1 MSEPSN
7 GAWPFQEIPEEEG
20 LDISAIFGDSSAAPQ
35 GDPFAPPAA
44 AQSVPSSPTPVAQ
57 EITPAVAATSQPTTA
72 PIAKAPVEAP
82 AENPIA
88 AAFEQ
93 KTAENTKKG
102 LLEKPPVFYHKGVK
116 EEIDD
121 PSMTFEELRIRKSD
135 DFTDLEEGK
144 RVSWSV
150 EYCGI
155 RKEVKDPKGT
165 TIISMKE
172 MIERSRE
179 FLDALKKTKDKDP
192 CCYVKPK
199 VEMKTKGNAAY
210 KGKFGTLEEAR
221 NSDKVICLI
230 PSNDGRIY
238 ELRKI
243 LNPLYFIEELGEDGK
258 KLLERYLPTIPHET
272 VLSQLSEPVREHL
285 KNETILSPEGSLKRC
300 REEIR
305 SLEERITYLRGQ
317 KDLAAS
323 QGESHE
329 QAEQEVTLQ
338 ADLLRREIAE
348 LEQRQFSSMDVSAMQ
363 ERLVELSGRY
373 EEAARDERADTS
385 KLREQLQLLRE
396 KIARREVEKYQSK
409 FTEALAE
416 ASARVKD
423 LGVRYQRENAAYKAF
438 HAGMECPACHRSVTE
453 QSLPEVQAA
462 LKKVLSEL
470 YAAGSEQ
477 RAQLIEL
484 QEMDKKAADTF
495 AQFKEDDLGK
505 WAAEAAEMEQRCA
518 SLAEQASAETER
530 LRAEIQTLTADL
542 EYGNLSQSEY
552 DHLGTCREEL
562 RQSEAK
568 IAALQTMTAA
578 QLPDFDRE
586 IAQANASIAEIKRK
600 MANVI
605 AYISKRAEL
614 TFSQLKMN
622 RVEISLYDV
631 VKSTGEV
638 KDTFK
643 FQYGGRRYDRL
654 SLSEKIRAGMEVS
667 ELMKRLTGRNYPVF
681 VDNMESV
688 DDLANVR
695 PTGQIIMAKCVSGAA
710 LQVKPIRPIAFAEQR
725 AA

>member
-179 FLDALKKTKDKDP
+179 FLDALKKTKDKAP

-238 ELRKI
+238 ELRKMEQGEFI
-243 LNPLYFIEELGEDGK
+243 APKKNVVDFSEVRAGFSPALPKIPAELMGQIIAFFRAFMTDHGENEAFAQIYWDKAEKRFFAYVPKQSVCKEEVEADLHDCLYDDE
-258 KLLERYLPTIPHET
+258 ERYLCYADIHSHNSMDAFFSGKMTEEFYLAVKKEIAAYQEKCDYLIKSSSQSPAVMERWVLKVQALEEKKRHYEG
-272 VLSQLSEPVREHL
+272 VLQRELDGLDDEFSVLKLLSQELQVRAR
-285 KNETILSPEGSLKRC
+285 S
-300 REEIR
+300 IR
-305 SLEERITYLRGQ
+305 S
-317 KDLAAS
+317 
-323 QGESHE
+323 
-329 QAEQEVTLQ
+329 
-338 ADLLRREIAE
+338 
-348 LEQRQFSSMDVSAMQ
+348 QR
-363 ERLVELSGRY
+363 
-373 EEAARDERADTS
+373 
-385 KLREQLQLLRE
+385 
-396 KIARREVEKYQSK
+396 
-409 FTEALAE
+409 
-416 ASARVKD
+416 
-423 LGVRYQRENAAYKAF
+423 
-438 HAGMECPACHRSVTE
+438 
-453 QSLPEVQAA
+453 
-462 LKKVLSEL
+462 
-470 YAAGSEQ
+470 
-477 RAQLIEL
+477 
-484 QEMDKKAADTF
+484 
-495 AQFKEDDLGK
+495 
-505 WAAEAAEMEQRCA
+505 
-518 SLAEQASAETER
+518 
-530 LRAEIQTLTADL
+530 
-542 EYGNLSQSEY
+542 
-552 DHLGTCREEL
+552 
-562 RQSEAK
+562 
-568 IAALQTMTAA
+568 
-578 QLPDFDRE
+578 
-586 IAQANASIAEIKRK
+586 
-600 MANVI
+600 
-605 AYISKRAEL
+605 
-614 TFSQLKMN
+614 
-622 RVEISLYDV
+622 
-631 VKSTGEV
+631 
-638 KDTFK
+638 
-643 FQYGGRRYDRL
+643 FQ
-654 SLSEKIRAGMEVS
+654 
-667 ELMKRLTGRNYPVF
+667 
-681 VDNMESV
+681 
-688 DDLANVR
+688 
-695 PTGQIIMAKCVSGAA
+695 
-710 LQVKPIRPIAFAEQR
+710 QR

>member
-221 NSDKVICLI
+221 NSDIIKNSVEVDTYAGYVNNIEK
-230 PSNDGRIY
+230 RIV
-238 ELRKI
+238 
-243 LNPLYFIEELGEDGK
+243 PYF
-258 KLLERYLPTIPHET
+258 
-272 VLSQLSEPVREHL
+272 
-285 KNETILSPEGSLKRC
+285 
-300 REEIR
+300 
-305 SLEERITYLRGQ
+305 RGQ
-317 KDLAAS
+317 
-323 QGESHE
+323 
-329 QAEQEVTLQ
+329 
-338 ADLLRREIAE
+338 RI
-348 LEQRQFSSMDVSAMQ
+348 
-363 ERLVELSGRY
+363 
-373 EEAARDERADTS
+373 
-385 KLREQLQLLRE
+385 LLRE
-396 KIARREVEKYQSK
+396 LTALDVENFYSYCFNELHLKGTTVQRFHANIHKAMKYARKHDLIASNPMDNVERPKSQRYVGAFYSVSELETLFQAVKGDPCEFPVLMAAFYGLRRSEIMGLRWRAIDFENNLITIDHTVVQCMCDGTTITVEKDRTKNQSSCRSMPLVPQYRDLLLRMKVRQECCRKLCGNCYTESEYIFVNDMGEPYQPNYVTQHFKLVLRKNHLRSIR
-409 FTEALAE
+409 FH
-416 ASARVKD
+416 D
-423 LGVRYQRENAAYKAF
+423 LR
-438 HAGMECPACHRSVTE
+438 HT
-453 QSLPEVQAA
+453 
-462 LKKVLSEL
+462 
-470 YAAGSEQ
+470 
-477 RAQLIEL
+477 
-484 QEMDKKAADTF
+484 
-495 AQFKEDDLGK
+495 
-505 WAAEAAEMEQRCA
+505 CA
-518 SLAEQASAETER
+518 SLLLKNGVPMKDIQEWLGHSSYNTTANIYAHLDTSSKNTSAS
-530 LRAEIQTLTADL
+530 
-542 EYGNLSQSEY
+542 
-552 DHLGTCREEL
+552 
-562 RQSEAK
+562 
-568 IAALQTMTAA
+568 
-578 QLPDFDRE
+578 
-586 IAQANASIAEIKRK
+586 K
-600 MANVI
+600 MSNVVI
-605 AYISKRAEL
+605 IEPGIS
-614 TFSQLKMN
+614 T
-622 RVEISLYDV
+622 
-631 VKSTGEV
+631 
-638 KDTFK
+638 
-643 FQYGGRRYDRL
+643 
-654 SLSEKIRAGMEVS
+654 
-667 ELMKRLTGRNYPVF
+667 
-681 VDNMESV
+681 SV
-688 DDLANVR
+688 
-695 PTGQIIMAKCVSGAA
+695 
-710 LQVKPIRPIAFAEQR
+710 
-725 AA
+725 

>member
-238 ELRKI
+238 ELRKMEQGE
-243 LNPLYFIEELGEDGK
+243 FIAPKKNVVDFSEVRAGFSPALPKIPAELMGQIIAFFRAFMTDHGENEAFAQIYWDKAEKRFFAYVPKQSVCKEEVEANLHDCPYDDE
-258 KLLERYLPTIPHET
+258 ERYLCYADIHSHNSMDAFFSGSQIEVSPS
-272 VLSQLSEPVREHL
+272 VLEPAYDGL
-285 KNETILSPEGSLKRC
+285 TD
-300 REEIR
+300 
-305 SLEERITYLRGQ
+305 EEREDDFLNILDACELTSFTPGTALVFENAIERLYYSDSYRIGNATLPQSRVRAKLRRLDGMILREAERKLHENQ
-317 KDLAAS
+317 EQNVKNSTAYTMAVLFNCIA
-323 QGESHE
+323 ESE
-329 QAEQEVTLQ
+329 S
-338 ADLLRREIAE
+338 DLLVDPYLNA
-348 LEQRQFSSMDVSAMQ
+348 LSS
-363 ERLVELSGRY
+363 
-373 EEAARDERADTS
+373 
-385 KLREQLQLLRE
+385 
-396 KIARREVEKYQSK
+396 
-409 FTEALAE
+409 
-416 ASARVKD
+416 
-423 LGVRYQRENAAYKAF
+423 
-438 HAGMECPACHRSVTE
+438 
-453 QSLPEVQAA
+453 
-462 LKKVLSEL
+462 
-470 YAAGSEQ
+470 
-477 RAQLIEL
+477 
-484 QEMDKKAADTF
+484 
-495 AQFKEDDLGK
+495 
-505 WAAEAAEMEQRCA
+505 
-518 SLAEQASAETER
+518 
-530 LRAEIQTLTADL
+530 TA
-542 EYGNLSQSEY
+542 
-552 DHLGTCREEL
+552 
-562 RQSEAK
+562 
-568 IAALQTMTAA
+568 
-578 QLPDFDRE
+578 
-586 IAQANASIAEIKRK
+586 
-600 MANVI
+600 
-605 AYISKRAEL
+605 
-614 TFSQLKMN
+614 
-622 RVEISLYDV
+622 
-631 VKSTGEV
+631 
-638 KDTFK
+638 
-643 FQYGGRRYDRL
+643 
-654 SLSEKIRAGMEVS
+654 
-667 ELMKRLTGRNYPVF
+667 
-681 VDNMESV
+681 
-688 DDLANVR
+688 
-695 PTGQIIMAKCVSGAA
+695 
-710 LQVKPIRPIAFAEQR
+710 
-725 AA
+725 

>member
-44 AQSVPSSPTPVAQ
+44 VQSVQQPPAPVMQ
-57 EITPAVAATSQPTTA
+57 EITPSVTATSHSATA
-72 PIAKAPVEAP
+72 PIVNTPAKVLAEAP

-179 FLDALKKTKDKDP
+179 FLDALKKTKDKAP

-221 NSDKVICLI
+221 TSDKVICLI

-238 ELRKI
+238 ELRKM
-243 LNPLYFIEELGEDGK
+243 E
-258 KLLERYLPTIPHET
+258 
-272 VLSQLSEPVREHL
+272 
-285 KNETILSPEGSLKRC
+285 
-300 REEIR
+300 
-305 SLEERITYLRGQ
+305 
-317 KDLAAS
+317 
-323 QGESHE
+323 QGEFIAPKKNVVDFSE
-329 QAEQEVTLQ
+329 VRAGFSPALPKIPAELMGQIIAFFRAFMTDHGENEAFAQIYWDKAEKRFFAYVPKQSVCKEEVE
-338 ADLLRREIAE
+338 ADLH
-348 LEQRQFSSMDVSAMQ
+348 D
-363 ERLVELSGRY
+363 
-373 EEAARDERADTS
+373 
-385 KLREQLQLLRE
+385 
-396 KIARREVEKYQSK
+396 
-409 FTEALAE
+409 
-416 ASARVKD
+416 
-423 LGVRYQRENAAYKAF
+423 
-438 HAGMECPACHRSVTE
+438 CP
-453 QSLPEVQAA
+453 
-462 LKKVLSEL
+462 
-470 YAAGSEQ
+470 
-477 RAQLIEL
+477 
-484 QEMDKKAADTF
+484 
-495 AQFKEDDLGK
+495 
-505 WAAEAAEMEQRCA
+505 
-518 SLAEQASAETER
+518 
-530 LRAEIQTLTADL
+530 
-542 EYGNLSQSEY
+542 
-552 DHLGTCREEL
+552 
-562 RQSEAK
+562 
-568 IAALQTMTAA
+568 
-578 QLPDFDRE
+578 
-586 IAQANASIAEIKRK
+586 
-600 MANVI
+600 
-605 AYISKRAEL
+605 
-614 TFSQLKMN
+614 
-622 RVEISLYDV
+622 YDV

-710 LQVKPIRPIAFAEQR
+710 LQVKPVRPIAFAEQR